1 MGVCIKKDGKSS
13 FTTKI
18 APPTHTAT
26 LSYSL
31 YAKVLHQLV
40 NYNLP
45 YTEPGST
52 CVQSIVYDSLWIY
65 HQSLVSLK
73 RHSFANLLKAGMR
86 LLLVLLLLACL
97 LAVIVDSRR
106 KPPKRPSRPAKK
118 PSKPAKKPSKPPKP
132 AKKPGK
138 PSKPGETYCYH

>member
-1 MGVCIKKDGKSS
+1 MGACIKKDGKSS

-26 LSYSL
+26 LTYSL
-31 YAKVLHQLV
+31 YAKVLHKFV

-45 YTEPGST
+45 YRTRKHMCSK
-52 CVQSIVYDSLWIY
+52 QHAYSLWIY